1 MRIVFAGSGTFGLP
15 TLRALAEG
23 GQEISLAVTQP
34 DRPAGRG
41 QSVRIS
47 PVAMFAREREI
58 PVIQPE
64 DVNAKPVLR
73 RIRAFKPDLVL
84 VIAYGQKIGPE
95 LLALAPHGI
104 INLHASLLPKFRG
117 AAPINW
123 AIISGELETGLTV
136 MSMVEQIDAGDIL
149 GQRATPIEHDE
160 TAGDLADRLSGLG
173 ARMVTEVI
181 REIPLDEV
189 ERRRQNENQVTFAP
203 RLKKSDGCINWD
215 RPAQEVHNRIR
226 GTTPWPGAYT
236 TLPGSGSRGSLRL
249 VVGRSHLVE
258 PASEGDPGTI
268 VAVTPA
274 GIDVSAAKGVVR
286 LLELTPAGK
295 RSMSAAD
302 FARGYRVTA
311 GVRLAGA

>member
-41 QSVRIS
+41 QAVRIS

-73 RIRAFKPDLVL
+73 RIRAVKPDLVL

-95 LLALAPHGI
+95 LLALAPHGV

-123 AIISGELETGLTV
+123 AIITGEPETGLTV

-149 GQRATPIEHDE
+149 GQRAAPIEPDE
-160 TAGDLADRLSGLG
+160 TAGDLADRLSTLG

-203 RLKKSDGCINWD
+203 RLKKSDGCIDWD

-236 TLPGSGSRGSLRL
+236 TLPGSGSRGPLRL

-258 PASEGDPGTI
+258 PAGEGNPGTI
-268 VAVTPA
+268 VAVTPE

-302 FARGYRVTA
+302 FARGYRVTV
-311 GVRLAGA
+311 GVRLTGA